1 MGGCDSSRRTADR
14 PIRRIPTRAG
24 TCCASVRAAPELVAA
39 GLAIGYAQGIAEDLL
54 RQAGVA
60 SVLFDPAAPWRARP
74 VTDKQRAVLER
85 MRVEIPDGLT
95 AGEASD
101 LISAAFARRT
111 RPVGG

>member
-1 MGGCDSSRRTADR
+1 MTAMTTVSELADR
-14 PIRRIPTRAG
+14 LDVSACTIRRMIQRG
-24 TCCASVRAAPELVAA
+24 E
-39 GLAIGYAQGIAEDLL
+39 LAIGYAQGIAEDLL

-74 VTDKQRAVLER
+74 ATDKQRAVLER
-85 MRVEIPDGLT
+85 LRVEVPDSLT

>member
-1 MGGCDSSRRTADR
+1 VLRQRR
-14 PIRRIPTRAG
+14 
-24 TCCASVRAAPELVAA
+24 RAAPELVAA
-39 GLAIGYAQGIAEDLL
+39 GLAIGYAQGMAEDLL

-60 SVLFDPAAPWRARP
+60 SILFDPAAPWRARP

-95 AGEASD
+95 VGEASD